1 MGCVSRNAA
10 TADTYEAFKSV
21 EKIFLKHG
29 GRPHW
34 GKRFSAKD
42 AELSQ
47 VYPKWE
53 AFKELRSNLDP
64 TNKFLNP
71 YLAKLVNAK
80 AKRRVNEV
88 A

>member
-21 EKIFLKHG
+21 EKIFIKHG

-34 GKRFSAKD
+34 GKRFVAKD
-42 AELSQ
+42 AELSKI
-47 VYPKWE
+47 YPKWE
-53 AFKELRSNLDP
+53 DFKKLRSELDP

-71 YLAKLVNAK
+71 YLTKLVNEK
-80 AKRRVNEV
+80 ARVN
-88 A
+88 AIA